1 MRTSAQRI
9 QAFKNRMQSTLID
22 PVLTA
27 MQAQQA
33 ENHAAHVMFF
43 YPRQVA
49 LRDLLNAEGLT
60 PTAFF
65 KYEAYNGELYSLVR
79 RASGPAA
86 IAEKEILVAK
96 YTSLGC
102 DATLLQAIALTVWE
116 IPAPGSP

>member
-1 MRTSAQRI
+1 MRTLAQRV
-9 QAFKNRMQSTLID
+9 AAYNNRMQSTEID

-33 ENHAAHVMFF
+33 ENHTAHVIYF

-49 LRDLLNAEGLT
+49 LRELLDAEGLT
-60 PTAFF
+60 PTEFF
-65 KYEAYNGELYSLVR
+65 KYEAYNGELYSLVL

-102 DATLLQAIALTVWE
+102 DAALLQSIALTVWE
-116 IPAPGSP
+116 IPAPASP